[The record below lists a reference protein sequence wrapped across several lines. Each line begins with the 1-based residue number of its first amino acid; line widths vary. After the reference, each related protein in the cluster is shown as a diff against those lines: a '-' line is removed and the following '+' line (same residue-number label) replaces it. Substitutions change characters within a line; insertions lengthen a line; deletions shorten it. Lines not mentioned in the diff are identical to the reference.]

1 MKKKIIITVLG
12 LLGLMGV
19 HASINIFVFDRGM
32 EGVLLAP
39 LWAGVYSGYIYIMVK
54 RYIGL

>member
-1 MKKKIIITVLG
+1 MKKKIIIIVLG

-19 HASINIFVFDRGM
+19 HASINIFVLDRGM